1 MIPILEQERSEH
13 PETVD
18 AFGRQPD
25 LLRHLPVE
33 ILFHGFNRHLHLPR
47 RGRLAVG
54 QNVEARGGER
64 AAKGVVEGSVTIRRL
79 GVCVLPRSDLLI
91 SLRRKMNM
99 KVAER
104 PAFDV
109 VGVFVTPAVISALNS
124 SACLERSFPAIR
136 PHGAVEQSPGALG
149 STRLAAD
156 AINASAAIAPYRPDP
171 ISTCLARVPGKTV
184 EISEQSYWF
193 DTASHSKNRLR
204 STDWF
209 S

>member
-109 VGVFVTPAVISALNS
+109 VSVF
-124 SACLERSFPAIR
+124 
-136 PHGAVEQSPGALG
+136 
-149 STRLAAD
+149 
-156 AINASAAIAPYRPDP
+156 
-171 ISTCLARVPGKTV
+171 
-184 EISEQSYWF
+184 
-193 DTASHSKNRLR
+193 
-204 STDWF
+204 
-209 S
+209 